1 MYNVQSETTTENFS
15 IQTIPSGG
23 ATVSVNGTS
32 LSPTPFVSLSKDQ
45 YKIGELVV
53 GGVLRVSLNGT
64 VVGQSF
70 SEVSTGIKT
79 VLDSVGEVGD
89 CINVNINCSG
99 ASLVNGYGVVS
110 GVSIEEGPDPTWVNI
125 SKYSIEI
132 ELYENNGQLVVRPN
146 INASDYVSSGEVIKD
161 VSENVS
167 LNVDNDAFHT
177 DNANSIKT
185 GKAHAKYSFTVNA
198 TGAAVGCNS
207 VLSAKTGIEAAE
219 EVCARRI
226 GNIAN
231 GTISTSLGTPNRTVS
246 ALSSYHN
253 GDKYMHIR
261 SLDADPVNGSLS
273 VSGDIILR
281 PSGHP
286 YPQAFIDISVDSR
299 TDATQIGRI
308 VTVSGNVE
316 GLYSHD
322 FSNLISNGQFHS
334 MGGDRLSNAETVYSS
349 ISSSFLGLANSYVE
363 DIINDTT
370 DCTDGGLLGI
380 CQDIISPE
388 ECNLREVNKNITR
401 NFGQGTISFSHEY
414 STAKNC
420 SIPGAAKVETEV
432 TRNYPTDVFAEFT
445 IPFRGEAFIQDL
457 QTKTKETLSISVN
470 ITVEDTGCNA
480 RDLENQL
487 GCARSQASSILSSQ
501 GASSWY
507 KTGDSVTK
515 TNTGSLRLSLEY
527 TKPTNC

>member
-1 MYNVQSETTTENFS
+1 
-15 IQTIPSGG
+15 
-23 ATVSVNGTS
+23 
-32 LSPTPFVSLSKDQ
+32 
-45 YKIGELVV
+45 
-53 GGVLRVSLNGT
+53 
-64 VVGQSF
+64 
-70 SEVSTGIKT
+70 
-79 VLDSVGEVGD
+79 
-89 CINVNINCSG
+89 
-99 ASLVNGYGVVS
+99 
-110 GVSIEEGPDPTWVNI
+110 
-125 SKYSIEI
+125 
-132 ELYENNGQLVVRPN
+132 
-146 INASDYVSSGEVIKD
+146 
-161 VSENVS
+161 
-167 LNVDNDAFHT
+167 
-177 DNANSIKT
+177 
-185 GKAHAKYSFTVNA
+185 
-198 TGAAVGCNS
+198 
-207 VLSAKTGIEAAE
+207 
-219 EVCARRI
+219 
-226 GNIAN
+226 
-231 GTISTSLGTPNRTVS
+231 
-246 ALSSYHN
+246 
-253 GDKYMHIR
+253 MHIR

-322 FSNLISNGQFHS
+322 FSNLITNGQFHS
-334 MGGDRLSNAETVYSS
+334 MGGDRLANAETVYNS

-380 CQDIISPE
+380 CRDIVSPE
-388 ECNLREVNKNITR
+388 ECNLREINRNITR
-401 NFGQGTISFSHEY
+401 NFGQGTVSFSHEF

-457 QTKTKETLSISVN
+457 QTKTKETLSINVN
-470 ITVEDTGCNA
+470 ITVEDTGCNE

-487 GCARSQASSILSSQ
+487 GCARTQAENILSAQ
-501 GASSWY
+501 GAGSWY

>member
-15 IQTIPSGG
+15 IQTVPSGG
-23 ATVSVNGTS
+23 ATVSVGGAS

-70 SEVSTGIKT
+70 SEVSSGIKT

-89 CINVNINCSG
+89 CVNVVINCSG
-99 ASLVNGYGVVS
+99 SSLVNGYGVVS

-132 ELYENNGQLVVRPN
+132 ELYENNGTLVVKPN
-146 INASDYVSSGEVIKD
+146 TSAGDYVTNGEIIKD
-161 VSENVS
+161 MSESLS
-167 LNVDNDAFHT
+167 LNVDNDSFHT
-177 DNANSIKT
+177 DDAGGIKS
-185 GKAHAKYSFTVNA
+185 GKAHAKYTFSINA
-198 TGAAVGCNS
+198 TGAAVGCKS
-207 VLSAKTGIEAAE
+207 SLSAKTGIEAAE
-219 EVCARRI
+219 EVCNRRI
-226 GNIAN
+226 SNIAN
-231 GTISTSLGTPNRTVS
+231 GTVTTSLGTPSRVSS
-246 ALSSYHN
+246 ALSSYHGGN
-253 GDKYMHIR
+253 QYMHIR
-261 SLDADPVNGSLS
+261 SLDADPIGGSLS

-286 YPQAFIDISVDSR
+286 YPNAFIDISVDSR
-299 TDATQIGRI
+299 TDATQIGRV
-308 VTVSGNVE
+308 VTISGNVE
-316 GLYSHD
+316 GLYAHD
-322 FSNLISNGQFHS
+322 FTSLITNGSFHS
-334 MGGDRLSNAETVYSS
+334 MGGDRLSNAESVYNN
-349 ISSSFLGLANSYVE
+349 ITSSFPGLAQQYLE
-363 DIINDTT
+363 GIITDTT

-380 CQDIISPE
+380 CSDIITPE
-388 ECNLREVNKNITR
+388 ECNLRETNKNITR
-401 NFGQGTISFSHEY
+401 NFGQGTVSFSHEY

-457 QTKTKETLSISVN
+457 QTKTKETLSINVN
-470 ITVEDTGCNA
+470 ITVEDTGCNE
-480 RDLENQL
+480 RDLETQS
-487 GCARSQASSILSSQ
+487 GCARSQATSILSAQ

-507 KTGDSVTK
+507 KTGDSVSK
-515 TNTGSLRLSLEY
+515 TNTGSLRLTLEY